1 MFKERDYGIEKTTP
15 ERINGTEGKGS
26 RRSERSPTGRR
37 FRV

>member
-1 MFKERDYGIEKTTP
+1 MMEEEDYGV
-15 ERINGTEGKGS
+15 EREDKNAGEDGS